1 MRIKFTRKAKASWTT
16 ADIEGIKVA
25 TRWCAGRLGFN
36 RLPITIVVRFI
47 GPHPSQFGA
56 CSQMEDDRFIIWL
69 QSGFDFPRTVSTLF
83 HEMTH
88 VRQYLFEGLL
98 LHSDKLAEFRDDV
111 YREVDYWTAPWERE
125 ARRHEKLLLEQFIRN
140 QNA

>member
-1 MRIKFTRKAKASWTT
+1 MKIKFTRKAKASWTNS
-16 ADIEGIKVA
+16 EVESIKLA

-36 RLPITIVVRFI
+36 KLPITIVVRFI

-56 CSQMEDDRFIIWL
+56 CSQMEDDRYIIWL
-69 QSGFDFPRTVSTLF
+69 QSGFNYKRTVSTLF

-88 VRQYLFEGLL
+88 VRQHLFEGLC
-98 LHSDKLAEFRDDV
+98 LHSDKLAEFRSEQ
-111 YREVDYWTAPWERE
+111 YRDPDYWTSPWEKE
-125 ARRHEKLLLEQFIRN
+125 ARRYEKILLKQYIGN